1 MLTIPYQVFTGTKDQ
16 TKSLYHGSRS
26 GIVGKITPCSRS
38 FCEFGSGF
46 YMGDRP
52 EQPLTLICAEKS
64 PVFYE
69 VELNMEGLRCLRLD
83 GLVWALF
90 IASKRRRMD
99 RMMDTGFY
107 RSLVQL
113 DDGCDLVIGKIADDR
128 MFIVL
133 DRFFQGDITDTAL
146 LQCLTALELG
156 TQYVAVSQKACDQV
170 KILSE
175 RCLGEE
181 EKTQLQRT
189 SSENRAKG
197 KKLADDICRA
207 HRRDGRY
214 FDELLE
220 EVSQG
225 VRSVSDPTL

>member
-1 MLTIPYQVFTGTKDQ
+1 MLTIPYQVFTGTKFQ
-16 TKSLYHGSRS
+16 TKALYHGSRS

-52 EQPLTLICAEKS
+52 EQPLTLIYAEQA

-69 VELNMEGLRCLRLD
+69 IELDMEELRCLRLD
-83 GLVWALF
+83 GLAWALF
-90 IASKRRRMD
+90 IACKRRRMD
-99 RMMDTGFY
+99 HMIGTDFY

-113 DDGCDLVIGKIADDR
+113 DAGCDLVIGKIADDW

-133 DRFFQGDITDTAL
+133 DRFFQGEITDAAL
-146 LQCLTALELG
+146 LQCLTALDLG
-156 TQYVAVSQKACDQV
+156 TQYVAISQKACDQV
-170 KILSE
+170 KILAEHRLS
-175 RCLGEE
+175 EE

-225 VRSVSDPTL
+225 VRFVSDTAL

>member
-1 MLTIPYQVFTGTKDQ
+1 MLTIPYQIFTGAKNQ
-16 TKSLYHGSRS
+16 TVSLYHGSRN
-26 GIVGKITPCSRS
+26 GIVGKISPCSRS
-38 FCEFGSGF
+38 LCDFGSGF

-52 EQPLTLICAEKS
+52 EQPLTLVCAEKA

-69 VELNMEGLRCLRLD
+69 LKLNMERLQCLKLD
-83 GLVWALF
+83 GLAWALF
-90 IASKRRRMD
+90 IAYKRQRMNH
-99 RMMDTGFY
+99 MLGS
-107 RSLVQL
+107 SLYQSFAQL
-113 DDGCDLVIGKIADDR
+113 DAGCDLVIGKIADDR

-170 KILSE
+170 AILSE
-175 RCLGEE
+175 RHLSES
-181 EKTQLQRT
+181 EKVQLRQK
-189 SSENRAKG
+189 SNENRARG

-214 FDELLE
+214 FDELLK

-225 VRSVSDPTL
+225 VRFVPDTAV

>member
-1 MLTIPYQVFTGTKDQ
+1 MLTIPYQTFTGTKDQ
-16 TKSLYHGSRS
+16 AKSLYHGSRS
-26 GIVGKITPCSRS
+26 GIVGKISPCSNS

-90 IASKRRRMD
+90 IASKRQRMNHIRNSD
-99 RMMDTGFY
+99 FY

-146 LQCLTALELG
+146 LQCLTALDLG
-156 TQYVAVSQKACDQV
+156 TQYVAISQKACDQV

-181 EKTQLQRT
+181 EKAKLLQT
-189 SSENRAKG
+189 SNENRAKG
-197 KKLADDICRA
+197 REMADDICRA

-225 VRSVSDPTL
+225 VEFIPNATV

>member
-1 MLTIPYQVFTGTKDQ
+1 MLTIPYQVFTGTKFQ
-16 TKSLYHGSRS
+16 TKALYHGSRS

-52 EQPLTLICAEKS
+52 EQPLTLICAEQA

-69 VELNMEGLRCLRLD
+69 IELDMDGLRCLKLD
-83 GLVWALF
+83 GLAWALF
-90 IASKRRRMD
+90 IACKRRRMD
-99 RMMDTGFY
+99 HMMNTGFY

-113 DDGCDLVIGKIADDR
+113 DAGCDLVIGKIADDR

-133 DRFFQGDITDTAL
+133 DRFFQGEITDTAL

-175 RCLGEE
+175 HRLGEE
-181 EKTQLQRT
+181 EKVKLQQV
-189 SSENRAKG
+189 SNENRAKG
-197 KKLADDICRA
+197 KTLADDICRA

-225 VRSVSDPTL
+225 VRFVPDPAL